1 MPKEKNSVVSIAGLV
16 KKKNAPIINHII
28 TIPATIVRKVF
39 LDILYSLCI
48 YIREVQMKVA
58 EVFGG
63 GGYFRKYATTPFA
76 NIASATEFRTI
87 KERSFHSTATHNQPV
102 MPIK

>member
-58 EVFGG
+58 EVLGG
-63 GGYFRKYATTPFA
+63 RVGFEPTTCCLKD
-76 NIASATEFRTI
+76 SCSTTELPAQN
-87 KERSFHSTATHNQPV
+87 SMS
-102 MPIK
+102 